1 MSVMWAFF
9 RLPET
14 KDRSYEEL
22 DLMFMADVPTRQ
34 FKKYQVDAFQMDKNY
49 ARKTNGRGNL

>member
-1 MSVMWAFF
+1 MWAFF

-22 DLMFMADVPTRQ
+22 DLMFIADVPTRH
-34 FKKYQVDAFQMDKNY
+34 FKKYQVDAFQMDKNH
-49 ARKTNGRGNL
+49 AQKTNGRENL